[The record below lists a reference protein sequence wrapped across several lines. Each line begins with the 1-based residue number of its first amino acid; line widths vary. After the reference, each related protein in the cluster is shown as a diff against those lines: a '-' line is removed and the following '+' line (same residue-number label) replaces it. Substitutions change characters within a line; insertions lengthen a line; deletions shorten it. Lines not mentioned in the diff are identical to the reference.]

1 MQNISIRQLRA
12 ISAIH
17 SKGKIVSAAKALGL
31 TGPAVTLQLKQVED
45 AVGMSLFDRTG
56 DGMRLTA
63 AGMAVLVAADTVEE
77 SLRTLADTIDA
88 LRGVR
93 LGSLRLGVV
102 STAKYFAPRIISA
115 FLKRHPGIEVSLS
128 VGNREQTIE
137 SLRRHDVDIALM
149 GRPPRDISVR
159 SAVFGDHPL
168 VIVAPADHPLAK
180 ARDISKEMLAQEKFI
195 VREAGSG
202 TRISLELFFS
212 TVPEKLES
220 LGTVMESNETIK
232 QSVIAGLGIAFISA
246 HTVEQE
252 LNLGSLVILD
262 VAGMPIRRQW
272 FSVSRSDRQE
282 TPAIKAFNDFL
293 IRKGPAL
300 LPLIGKPY
308 PETAFGGKQA

>member
-12 ISAIH
+12 ILAIH
-17 SKGKIVSAAKALGL
+17 SKGKIVSAAKELGL

-115 FLKRHPGIEVSLS
+115 FLKLHPGIEVSLS

-159 SAVFGDHPL
+159 SA
-168 VIVAPADHPLAK
+168 
-180 ARDISKEMLAQEKFI
+180 
-195 VREAGSG
+195 
-202 TRISLELFFS
+202 
-212 TVPEKLES
+212 
-220 LGTVMESNETIK
+220 
-232 QSVIAGLGIAFISA
+232 
-246 HTVEQE
+246 
-252 LNLGSLVILD
+252 
-262 VAGMPIRRQW
+262 
-272 FSVSRSDRQE
+272 
-282 TPAIKAFNDFL
+282 
-293 IRKGPAL
+293 
-300 LPLIGKPY
+300 
-308 PETAFGGKQA
+308 